1 MLERIK
7 DIVPSHMRLVM
18 RSTETNLIKEANMD
32 LDIIKDDT
40 DYDNGQVDKEDED
53 DYYQKSRQSSLLDG
67 NL

>member
-40 DYDNGQVDKEDED
+40 DYDL
-53 DYYQKSRQSSLLDG
+53 SLIHI
-67 NL
+67 